1 MMDFHP
7 PCLMTFQRISVPTSP
22 QPQDPQCPQ
31 SQPDFVCKGVN
42 RSRGRL
48 LRSKHMLEKELE
60 LVHATKD
67 EEILWLADLLASSR
81 SDALCHPKKGEYFSY
96 LAHRVREIR
105 KVRV

>member
-1 MMDFHP
+1 
-7 PCLMTFQRISVPTSP
+7 
-22 QPQDPQCPQ
+22 
-31 SQPDFVCKGVN
+31 
-42 RSRGRL
+42 
-48 LRSKHMLEKELE
+48 MLEKGLE